1 MKDDQFLHE
10 LRREP
15 RPEFARDLRERLAGQ
30 KLPGPEARPLRRLP
44 RLGPAMAAVAV
55 GLAVVS
61 LFAFPSVRASAQAFL
76 DLFRVRNFVAISV
89 DPARL
94 EELQKGRVDLK
105 SLIGDH
111 VETLRD
117 PGSPRMFPDPITAG
131 QAAGFTVR
139 TPGLLPLGLR
149 QDTIVVQG
157 EGEAR
162 LTVDAARLRDLLESL
177 EIRDLSVPAN
187 LDGQQVTLHVLPA
200 VCIQYRSD
208 RSRVALLQA
217 PSPEVSLPQGVDLA
231 LLGEIGLRVAGIPA
245 AEAHRLAQT
254 IDWHGTL
261 LVPVLAHASSFEE
274 INVGAN
280 RGLLVTT
287 RATEGPNRIGR
298 TGSVLMWSEG
308 GMVYALTGNLNR
320 VDLVQMAESVH

>member
-1 MKDDQFLHE
+1 MKDDQFLHD

-15 RPEFARDLRERLAGQ
+15 RAEFARDLRERLARHE
-30 KLPGPEARPLRRLP
+30 PPRPDARPARKLYRM
-44 RLGPAMAAVAV
+44 GPALAAAVV
-55 GLAVVS
+55 GVAAVS

-117 PGSPRMFPDPITAG
+117 PGRPQVVADPAAAG
-131 QAAGFTVR
+131 KLAGFTVR
-139 TPGLLPLGLR
+139 TPALLPRGLR
-149 QDTIVVQG
+149 QDSIAVQG

-162 LTVDAARLRDLLESL
+162 VTVDAARLRDLLESL
-177 EIRDLSVPAN
+177 DIRDLAVPAA
-187 LDGQQVTLHVLPA
+187 LDGQKLTLHMLPG
-200 VCIQYRSD
+200 VCIQYRNE
-208 RSRVALLQA
+208 RLRAALLQA

-231 LLGEIGLRVAGIPA
+231 LLGEIGLRVAGVPA
-245 AEAHRLAQT
+245 ADAHRLAQT
-254 IDWHGTL
+254 IDWRGTL
-261 LVPVLAHASSFEE
+261 LVPVLSGAASFEE
-274 INVGAN
+274 VRVGGN

-287 RATEGPNRIGR
+287 RVSEGPNRTGR
-298 TGSVLMWSEG
+298 NGSVLMWSEG
-308 GMVYALTGNLNR
+308 GKVYALTGNLDR